1 MTLQKIRNNIKDKK
15 GNKVKII
22 YNGSRNKKE
31 EYKGKI
37 SEIYN
42 FIFMIKTS
50 NNEKKSFS
58 YSDILTKTVEIY
70 FDNNKM

>member
-1 MTLQKIRNNIKDKK
+1 MTLQKIRNNLKNNK

-31 EYKGKI
+31 EYRGKI

-42 FIFMIKTS
+42 YIFMIKT
-50 NNEKKSFS
+50 NDDENKSFS